1 MKNRT
6 DAELV
11 ELAMLGDRDAFGEL
25 VRRYQG
31 AAYAVARGVT
41 GHHEDA
47 EDAVQDAFATALRR
61 LEECRDPKKFAGWLL
76 AIARNTARNVVRRES
91 LRVAEPVP
99 QDVRSSLPGPDAEAE
114 LAELRRDLEAA
125 LAELPAMQREIV
137 LLYDLEGWKHD
148 EIAERLGVPSGT
160 VRSHLHFARKA
171 LRERLSKW
179 QGRETQARDGN
190 DAE

>member
-1 MKNRT
+1 MKDRT

-11 ELAMLGDRDAFGEL
+11 AQAKLGDREAFGEL

-31 AAYAVARGVT
+31 AAYAVARAVT

-47 EDAVQDAFATALRR
+47 EDAVQDAFVTALQR
-61 LEECRDPKKFAGWLL
+61 LDGCRDPAKFAGWLL
-76 AIARNTARNVVRRES
+76 AIVRNTARNVVRREG
-91 LRVAEPVP
+91 LRSTDPIPPETPAT
-99 QDVRSSLPGPDAEAE
+99 QRGPEAEAT

-125 LAELPAMQREIV
+125 LAKLPAVQREIV

-148 EIAERLGVPSGT
+148 EIAERLSIPSGT

-171 LRERLSKW
+171 LRTELAKW
-179 QGRETQARDGN
+179 KDH
-190 DAE
+190 

>member
-11 ELAMLGDRDAFGEL
+11 ELAKLGDSDAFGEL

-47 EDAVQDAFATALRR
+47 EDAVQDAFVTALRR
-61 LEECRDPKKFAGWLL
+61 LEECRDSKKFAGWLL
-76 AIARNTARNVVRRES
+76 AIVRNTARNVVRRES
-91 LRVAEPVP
+91 LRATEPVP
-99 QDVRSSLPGPDAEAE
+99 PDAQSSRPGPEAEAE

-125 LAELPAMQREIV
+125 LAELPALQREIV

-171 LRERLSKW
+171 LRERLAKW
-179 QGRETQARDGN
+179 QGHATPARDRE
-190 DAE
+190 DTE